1 MRQNK
6 LFFNLLFIY
15 IKWYFK
21 PKTFHLVI
29 YMPRFFKQK
38 MITNKDIDIRNE
50 KANNPENREVYVYL
64 M

>member
-50 KANNPENREVYVYL
+50 KANNP
-64 M
+64 